1 MIQLYKSS
9 APEAPEQ
16 AALRDA
22 EVARWLTCG
31 GDERIVLDERS
42 RNRYG
47 CGALPDAGTISF
59 SSSTASSISAEA
71 FKAAR
76 ARFDA
81 LAGVGSP
88 REAYHAGMAEVRRR
102 LAELCG
108 LSPSG
113 AANIIL
119 GASGTDLHLFAAD
132 LARGERSP
140 DLVNV
145 MADPCESGRGVASAL
160 CSRRYAA
167 TSPHGAAAVVG
178 DPLGGTSCAGLV
190 AIPLREDDGALR
202 DADAVDAAFEA
213 AVGKAVAARGA
224 VLLVLLDVS
233 KTGLVAPSPD
243 CAVRLKRRYGA
254 ALTVMVDAC
263 QFRLSA
269 QSVGGYLAQG
279 FLVAITGSKFVGG
292 PPFSGALIV
301 PDEELERLRATPLT
315 PALGDYSARGDWPA
329 GFVSRNV
336 LPDAQN
342 LGLLLRWE
350 AALFEL
356 AAFRKVPDAALST
369 ALQRIAVV
377 TRTSLAANGFEPLPV
392 ARLRRFGRAGW
403 DAQPTLFP
411 FLVRN
416 GSGLLDAEQAQRLY
430 RRLSDGDGQG
440 AGRILL
446 GQPVP
451 VGRGAGKPVSALRL
465 AISARQLVQAAREPA
480 GAAAL
485 EREIRTTFD
494 AVGARA
500 ADLA

>member
-1 MIQLYKSS
+1 M
-9 APEAPEQ
+9 
-16 AALRDA
+16 
-22 EVARWLTCG
+22 ARWLTLG
-31 GDERIVLDERS
+31 GDERIVLDDRG

-47 CGALPDAGTISF
+47 CGPRPQPGTASF
-59 SSSTASSISAEA
+59 SSSTASTISAGA
-71 FKAAR
+71 FQAACD
-76 ARFDA
+76 RFEA
-81 LAGVGSP
+81 LAAMGP
-88 REAYHAGMAEVRRR
+88 ARDAYHAGMAEVRRR

-108 LSPSG
+108 LSPAG

-140 DLVNV
+140 DLVSV

-178 DPLGGTSCAGLV
+178 DPLAGAPGAGLV
-190 AIPLREDDGALR
+190 AIPLREADGSLR
-202 DADAVDAAFEA
+202 DAEVVDAAFEA
-213 AVGKAVAARGA
+213 AVGKAVKARGA
-224 VLLVLLDVS
+224 VLLILLDVS
-233 KTGLVAPSPD
+233 KTGLVAPSAD
-243 CAVRLKRRYGA
+243 CAIRLKRRYGG

-263 QFRLSA
+263 QFRLSTE
-269 QSVGGYLAQG
+269 SLGGYLGQG

-292 PPFSGALIV
+292 PPFCGALIA
-301 PDEELERLRATPLT
+301 PDSELERLRATPLT

-329 GFVSRNV
+329 GFVSRQV

-356 AAFRKVPDAALST
+356 AAFRAVPDEALRAALT
-369 ALQRIAVV
+369 RIDVV
-377 TRTSLAANGFEPLPV
+377 VRAGLAANGFEALPV
-392 ARLRRFGRAGW
+392 ARLRRFGRDGW

-416 GSGLLDAEQAQRLY
+416 GFGLFDAAQTQRLY
-430 RRLSDGDGQG
+430 QVLSDGDAQG
-440 AGRILL
+440 AGRVLL

-451 VGRGAGKPVSALRL
+451 IGCRDGRPVSALRL
-465 AISARQLVQAAREPA
+465 AISARQLVQAACEPQ

-485 EREIRTTFD
+485 EREIRATFD
-494 AVGARA
+494 AVAARA
-500 ADLA
+500 LALGWKSPGSQAAGGRQKRRR